1 MGDQKKTF
9 SLSNCETTKA
19 PRVNI
24 VNSIYK
30 CNQFIWW
37 CYLHLCWCFLMYF
50 GMDFI
55 KMIDYFAK
63 LAAFRS
69 SFMQVNFWARS
80 LTGGEGEKGQG
91 PLRTVFLIASFPLK
105 FPLKAWSLF
114 VYKKR
119 CEMRWV
125 SHNAD

>member
-1 MGDQKKTF
+1 
-9 SLSNCETTKA
+9 
-19 PRVNI
+19 
-24 VNSIYK
+24 
-30 CNQFIWW
+30 
-37 CYLHLCWCFLMYF
+37 
-50 GMDFI
+50 
-55 KMIDYFAK
+55 MIDYFAK

-80 LTGGEGEKGQG
+80 LVGGEGEKGQG

-125 SHNAD
+125 SHNADWKADANRLKQKP

>member
-1 MGDQKKTF
+1 MFISVT
-9 SLSNCETTKA
+9 SLCGGA
-19 PRVNI
+19 I
-24 VNSIYK
+24 SISVGV
-30 CNQFIWW
+30 FW
-37 CYLHLCWCFLMYF
+37 CIL
-50 GMDFI
+50 DFM
-55 KMIDYFAK
+55 KMIDYLAK

-80 LTGGEGEKGQG
+80 LAGGEGEKGQG
-91 PLRTVFLIASFPLK
+91 PLCTVFLIASIPLK

-119 CEMRWV
+119 SEMRWV